1 MNATAFWCDL
11 KFNFDSIRLVGRTE
25 CNEKKKPWTV
35 HVNEFRILLLP
46 RSERFLPESQKV
58 RRANSIDVSVYL
70 RPDISQNRNTNWHC
84 VSGVHS
90 HSFDKQHFVMGP
102 VVTRLIELK
111 IGPLTF
117 DCWICKFVATPIKT
131 TALPRSVQIETI
143 NQFEYINLLALKS

>member
-1 MNATAFWCDL
+1 MSFAFYYCHVLRD
-11 KFNFDSIRLVGRTE
+11 FYPIH
-25 CNEKKKPWTV
+25 KKLA
-35 HVNEFRILLLP
+35 ERIQLMLL
-46 RSERFLPESQKV
+46 
-58 RRANSIDVSVYL
+58 DVSVYL

-117 DCWICKFVATPIKT
+117 DC
-131 TALPRSVQIETI
+131 
-143 NQFEYINLLALKS
+143 